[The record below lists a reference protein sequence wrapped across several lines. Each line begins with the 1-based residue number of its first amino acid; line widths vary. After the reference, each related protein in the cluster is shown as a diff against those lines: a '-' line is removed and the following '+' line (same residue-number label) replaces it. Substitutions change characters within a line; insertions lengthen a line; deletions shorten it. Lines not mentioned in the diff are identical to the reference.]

1 MKKYR
6 ILASPDL
13 LQVNWNETDH
23 LNEDEAR
30 YSVDY
35 QWAIIEYKE
44 EQANPNWDMYTADEI
59 INYIEAHYNEWNPDT
74 TVEPWLSYPNNP
86 EPI

>member
-6 ILASPDL
+6 LLASPDL

-23 LNEDEAR
+23 LNENEAR

-35 QWAIIEYKE
+35 QWAIIEYKT
-44 EQANPNWDMYTADEI
+44 EQTNPDWDMYTADEI
-59 INYIEAHYNEWNPDT
+59 IDYIEVHYSEWNPDT

>member
-23 LNEDEAR
+23 LNENEAR

-44 EQANPNWDMYTADEI
+44 EQTNPDWDMFTADEI
-59 INYIEAHYNEWNPDT
+59 INYINIHYNEWNPDT
-74 TVEPWLSYPNNP
+74 TVEPWLSYPNNT